1 MSNDKSSAAQNKRKK
16 EAYPKRPPR
25 KKFADD
31 RTPAVK
37 KIDRVCKVIA
47 LILTLM
53 FFANIHVLV
62 RGGGYDDSKIVTV
75 MGFASSK
82 TQSDV
87 MEPAIMADSAVFT
100 MSRDS
105 YETGDI
111 VQYYDEE
118 SNSNPLRRI
127 TEVSDD
133 GNSYVVRGDNEP
145 DQVAIQISAEDV
157 SGRILFSSTFLYGF
171 LKFYNTALGAAVT
184 VILAFLMLM
193 MSDILMFK
201 KRRAELIA
209 KREARARKEALM
221 LKNKQNI
228 SGEGQTQEKELN
240 PIEKRQAKKQAKLE
254 KERAEIANEMKALQ
268 KKMKAEEE
276 ELDKQTR
283 TKKGKKK

>member
-37 KIDRVCKVIA
+37 KIDRVCKVITA
-47 LILTLM
+47 LLAIM
-53 FFANIHVLV
+53 FFANVHVLV

-100 MSRDS
+100 MRGDS

-127 TEVSDD
+127 TEVSAD
-133 GNSYVVRGDNEP
+133 GKSYVVRGDNEP
-145 DQVAIQISAEDV
+145 DQVAIQISADDV
-157 SGRILFSSTFLYGF
+157 SGRVLFSSA
-171 LKFYNTALGAAVT
+171 FYMD
-184 VILAFLMLM
+184 F
-193 MSDILMFK
+193 
-201 KRRAELIA
+201 
-209 KREARARKEALM
+209 
-221 LKNKQNI
+221 
-228 SGEGQTQEKELN
+228 
-240 PIEKRQAKKQAKLE
+240 
-254 KERAEIANEMKALQ
+254 
-268 KKMKAEEE
+268 
-276 ELDKQTR
+276 
-283 TKKGKKK
+283 